1 MTLRFAIRDDDICFH
16 TNSKMLHEL
25 YSDISKVC
33 PVSFSC
39 IPLVGGY
46 DVDNYTPNK
55 WSQLDSQWRLWQT
68 REILPLGENRAL
80 VTLLKD
86 WCTSGQATIMLHG
99 IHHDLY
105 EFVRDKDFTREIQE
119 AKQYLEELFVRPVVT
134 CSPPNNSLGK
144 QATLGLIR
152 NGFNILTAFG
162 HLPKERPASVRN
174 YLNFLRLIILY
185 SRYGRRYRLRR
196 TLNFGTHEEQGCY
209 VIGPSTKFADLIS
222 GLEYALRRGGNFV
235 VATHYYHL
243 SANPALLEMLSD
255 LVVFASKQSRR
266 KVDFVTAEKLFGKR

>member
-1 MTLRFAIRDDDICFH
+1 
-16 TNSKMLHEL
+16 
-25 YSDISKVC
+25 
-33 PVSFSC
+33 
-39 IPLVGGY
+39 
-46 DVDNYTPNK
+46 
-55 WSQLDSQWRLWQT
+55 
-68 REILPLGENRAL
+68 
-80 VTLLKD
+80 
-86 WCTSGQATIMLHG
+86 
-99 IHHDLY
+99 
-105 EFVRDKDFTREIQE
+105 
-119 AKQYLEELFVRPVVT
+119 
-134 CSPPNNSLGK
+134 
-144 QATLGLIR
+144 
-152 NGFNILTAFG
+152 
-162 HLPKERPASVRN
+162 LPKERPATVRN

-243 SANPALLEMLSD
+243 SANPVLLEMLAD